1 MRAHS
6 HHRFDSCA
14 QLSLVRALR
23 PRSFS
28 TERSVAACA
37 ARPVSIAQ
45 RCLRGVIVAYS
56 VLAPATAA
64 GQSPPHALTTL
75 PPGDP
80 AYAQLAALD
89 RVGCRAARISPHRPF
104 YVRDVQR
111 AVARFSSIA
120 PCKGPVA
127 SALQA
132 RFTRPPAPEVPRGV
146 APDLAAAVR
155 ESSVDTLETFRLG
168 AQATL
173 RATSL
178 SRGEFEPLW
187 AGVRPR
193 DEGTPPFVFDARVRA
208 GWSVSNR
215 AALVA
220 EVYGQTSRRND
231 PTVRQRALRNTSG
244 IVDMGEAYMNTAL
257 GRLDFSFGRSWAAWL
272 GDDRESM
279 ALSAN
284 GPLIDRLALGI
295 RWRVAELQAIVASVN
310 DVTMTAET
318 DSLEVGTP
326 DTRFNRWLYG
336 NVLTVK
342 PNDGL
347 ELTLGETILSSRTT
361 FGFDLAYAN
370 PVMAYIIAQND
381 TGRTGADPRD
391 NLVVFGAVRARIGRG
406 HIGAELVV
414 DDVQIDKADREK
426 TADQLAW
433 RLYGAIPV
441 PIGNASSV
449 TADYTRIDSYTY
461 MRDFYTDVYQQY
473 DKPLGS
479 VVGPGAD
486 RLRLAGE
493 TWIGGGMRVSGSIGT
508 WRQGGLRID
517 QRPANGPNGN
527 AGKPFPAVTP
537 DRPEVQSAFLADI
550 GADYVTH
557 PILGS
562 LRLQI
567 AQIRNAANVS
577 DAAALYVRAIVSGSY
592 AFRYP

>member
-1 MRAHS
+1 VR
-6 HHRFDSCA
+6 CA
-14 QLSLVRALR
+14 
-23 PRSFS
+23 
-28 TERSVAACA
+28 
-37 ARPVSIAQ
+37 
-45 RCLRGVIVAYS
+45 IVAYS
-56 VLAPATAA
+56 VLAARHAL

-89 RVGCRAARISPHRPF
+89 RSGCRPARISPHRPF

-111 AVARFSSIA
+111 AVARFPSVA
-120 PCKGPVA
+120 LCKGPVA
-127 SALQA
+127 SALQT
-132 RFTRPPAPEVPRGV
+132 RFTRPPVPDVPHDV

-155 ESSVDTLETFRLG
+155 ESSADTLEKFRFG
-168 AQATL
+168 GQATL
-173 RATSL
+173 RGTSL
-178 SRGEFEPLW
+178 SGGEFEPLW

-193 DEGTPPFVFDARVRA
+193 DEGTPPVVFDARLRG
-208 GWSVSNR
+208 GWSASNQV
-215 AALVA
+215 ALVA

-244 IVDMGEAYMNTAL
+244 IVDMGEAYVNAAL

-284 GPLIDRLALGI
+284 GPLMDRVELGI
-295 RWRVAELQAIVASVN
+295 RWRVAEIRAIVASVN

-318 DSLEVGTP
+318 DSLEPGTP

-347 ELTLGETILSSRTT
+347 ELTLGETMLSSRTT

-381 TGRTGADPRD
+381 TSRTGADPRD
-391 NLVVFGAVRARIGRG
+391 NLVVFGAARARIGRG
-406 HIGAELVV
+406 HVGAELVV

-433 RLYGAIPV
+433 RLFGSMPV
-441 PIGNASSV
+441 PFGTATSV
-449 TADYTRIDSYTY
+449 TVDYTRVDSYAY

-479 VVGPGAD
+479 VLGPGSD
-486 RLRLAGE
+486 RLRVGAE
-493 TWIGGGMRVSGSIGT
+493 TWLGGGIRAGASMGT

-550 GADYVTH
+550 GADYVTR

-562 LRLQI
+562 IRLEL

-577 DAAALYVRAIVSGSY
+577 DAAALYVRAVVSGSY

>member
-1 MRAHS
+1 MR
-6 HHRFDSCA
+6 
-14 QLSLVRALR
+14 RAI
-23 PRSFS
+23 
-28 TERSVAACA
+28 V
-37 ARPVSIAQ
+37 VY
-45 RCLRGVIVAYS
+45 GVIGARN
-56 VLAPATAA
+56 ATA
-64 GQSPPHALTTL
+64 QEPPHALTTL

-89 RVGCRAARISPHRPF
+89 RVGCRPARISPHRPF

-111 AVARFSSIA
+111 AVARFPSVA
-120 PCKGPVA
+120 LCKGPVA
-127 SALQA
+127 SALHA
-132 RFTRPPAPEVPRGV
+132 RFTRPAAPEVPRDV

-155 ESSVDTLETFRLG
+155 ESSGDTLEKLRVG

-193 DEGTPPFVFDARVRA
+193 DEGTPPFVFDARVRG
-208 GWSVSNR
+208 GWSASNQV
-215 AALVA
+215 ALVA

-244 IVDMGEAYMNTAL
+244 IVDMGEAYVNAAL

-284 GPLIDRLALGI
+284 GPLMDRLALGI
-295 RWRVAELQAIVASVN
+295 RWRVAELHAIVASVN

-318 DSLEVGTP
+318 DSLEAGTP

-347 ELTLGETILSSRTT
+347 ELTLGETVLSSRTT

-381 TGRTGADPRD
+381 TARTGADPRD
-391 NLVVFGAVRARIGRG
+391 NLVVFGAARARIGRG

-433 RLYGAIPV
+433 RLYGSIPL
-441 PIGNASSV
+441 PFGTATSV
-449 TADYTRIDSYTY
+449 TADYARIDSYTY

-479 VVGPGAD
+479 VLGPGSD
-486 RLRLAGE
+486 RFRLEGE
-493 TWIGGGMRVSGSIGT
+493 TWIGGGIRVGGSVGT

-537 DRPEVQSAFLADI
+537 DRPEVQSAFLADL
-550 GADYVTH
+550 GADYVAH

-562 LRLQI
+562 IRLQF

-577 DAAALYVRAIVSGSY
+577 DAAALYVRAVVSGSY

>member
-1 MRAHS
+1 M
-6 HHRFDSCA
+6 
-14 QLSLVRALR
+14 RALR
-23 PRSFS
+23 LRSLSTDRHVATSVGYALRTARHCVPRIA
-28 TERSVAACA
+28 VAWGL
-37 ARPVSIAQ
+37 VIAQ
-45 RCLRGVIVAYS
+45 R
-56 VLAPATAA
+56 A
-64 GQSPPHALTTL
+64 GAQSPPNALTTL

-89 RVGCRAARISPHRPF
+89 RVGCRPARVSPHRPF

-111 AVARFSSIA
+111 AVARFPSITL
-120 PCKGPVA
+120 CQGPRA

-132 RFTRPPAPEVPRGV
+132 RFVRPPAPPVPHDV

-155 ESSVDTLETFRLG
+155 ETAGDTLETFRFG

-173 RATSL
+173 RGTSL

-193 DEGTPPFVFDARVRA
+193 DEGTPPFVFDARVRGA
-208 GWSVSNR
+208 WSASNR
-215 AALVA
+215 LAMVA

-244 IVDMGEAYMNTAL
+244 IVDMGEAYVNTAL
-257 GRLDFSFGRSWAAWL
+257 GRLDLSFGRSWDAWM
-272 GDDRESM
+272 GEDRESM

-284 GPLIDRLALGI
+284 GPLMDRLELGI
-295 RWRVAELQAIVASVN
+295 RWRVAEVRAIVGSVN
-310 DVTMTAET
+310 DVTMNAET
-318 DSLEVGTP
+318 DSLEPGTP
-326 DTRFNRWLYG
+326 DTRYNRWLYG
-336 NVLTVK
+336 HVLTVK

-347 ELTLGETILSSRTT
+347 ELTLGETLLSSRTT

-370 PVMAYIIAQND
+370 PLMAYVVTQND
-381 TGRTGADPRD
+381 TSRQGTDPRD
-391 NLVVFGAVRARIGRG
+391 NLVVFGGARARIGRG

-414 DDVQIDKADREK
+414 DDIQIDEADREK

-433 RLYGAIPV
+433 RLFGAMPV
-441 PIGNASSV
+441 PIGTSSSV
-449 TADYTRIDSYTY
+449 TADFTRIDSYTY

-479 VVGPGAD
+479 VLGPGSD
-486 RLRLAGE
+486 RLRIGGE
-493 TWIGGGMRVSGSIGT
+493 TWIGGVIRMSGSIGT

-537 DRPEVQSAFLADI
+537 DRPEVQSAYLADI
-550 GADYVTH
+550 GADYVVH
-557 PILGS
+557 PLLGAI
-562 LRLQI
+562 RLQF
-567 AQIRNAANVS
+567 AQIRNAANVP
-577 DAAALYVRAIVSGSY
+577 DAAALYVRAVVSGSY